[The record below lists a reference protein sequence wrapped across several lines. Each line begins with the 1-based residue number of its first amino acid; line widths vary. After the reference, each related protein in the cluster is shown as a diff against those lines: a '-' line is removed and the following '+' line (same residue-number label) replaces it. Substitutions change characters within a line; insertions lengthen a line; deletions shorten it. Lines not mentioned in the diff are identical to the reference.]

1 MKKFR
6 QMTTEEMLL
15 DGYILLHEYEEE
27 IKNEPD
33 QTNRLLMESELT
45 DMREFLNK

>member
-6 QMTTEEMLL
+6 QMTTEE
-15 DGYILLHEYEEE
+15 ILLSEFEEE